1 MKTETRFITG
11 KVTNEKGEP
20 LLGVN
25 VVVKNSQP
33 IQGTAT
39 DSHGIY
45 KLTAPVGSQLVFS
58 FIGRQTMESSPI
70 TKTSSKFPIVVLR
83 EVAEELDGL
92 TFTAPKKE
100 PEKNLPPTQPQPK
113 KENPIQKY
121 YNPQTTITQ
130 KNSYNQDLKNAK
142 LLMLG
147 GGILLFGLLIA
158 ALNNSQTQ
166 KVSKKVNL

>member
-1 MKTETRFITG
+1 MKTETRFIIG
-11 KVTNEKGEP
+11 KVTDEKGEP

-58 FIGRQTMESSPI
+58 FIGRQTMES
-70 TKTSSKFPIVVLR
+70 
-83 EVAEELDGL
+83 
-92 TFTAPKKE
+92 PKKE
-100 PEKNLPPTQPQPK
+100 PEKNLSPTQPK

-121 YNPQTTITQ
+121 FNPQTTITQ
-130 KNSYNQDLKNAK
+130 KNSYNQNLKDAK

>member
-11 KVTNEKGEP
+11 KVTDEKGEP

-33 IQGTAT
+33 IQGT
-39 DSHGIY
+39 
-45 KLTAPVGSQLVFS
+45 VGSQLVFS

-70 TKTSSKFPIVVLR
+70 TKTSSKFPTVVLR

-100 PEKNLPPTQPQPK
+100 PEKNLPPTQPK

-121 YNPQTTITQ
+121 FNPQTTITQ
-130 KNSYNQDLKNAK
+130 KNSYNQNLKDAK

>member
-11 KVTNEKGEP
+11 KVTDEKGEP

-25 VVVKNSQP
+25 IVVKNSQP

-45 KLTAPVGSQLVFS
+45 KLTVPVGSQLVFS

-70 TKTSSKFPIVVLR
+70 TKTSSKFPTVVLR

-100 PEKNLPPTQPQPK
+100 PEKNLPPTQPK

-130 KNSYNQDLKNAK
+130 KNSYNQNLKDAK

-158 ALNNSQTQ
+158 ALNNSQIQ

>member
-1 MKTETRFITG
+1 
-11 KVTNEKGEP
+11 
-20 LLGVN
+20 
-25 VVVKNSQP
+25 
-33 IQGTAT
+33 
-39 DSHGIY
+39 
-45 KLTAPVGSQLVFS
+45 
-58 FIGRQTMESSPI
+58 MESSPI
-70 TKTSSKFPIVVLR
+70 TKTSSKFPTVVLR

-100 PEKNLPPTQPQPK
+100 PEKNLSPTQPK

-121 YNPQTTITQ
+121 FNPQTTITQ
-130 KNSYNQDLKNAK
+130 KNSYNQNLKDAK